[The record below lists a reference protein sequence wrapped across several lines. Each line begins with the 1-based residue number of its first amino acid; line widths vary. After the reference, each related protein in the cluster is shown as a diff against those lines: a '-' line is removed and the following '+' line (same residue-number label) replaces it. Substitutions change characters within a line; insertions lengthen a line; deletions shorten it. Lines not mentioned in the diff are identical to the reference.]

1 MWLFALV
8 FLLREGRLDDL
19 LDFLDFFFN
28 DFLLICLFLPAYFRL
43 LCLDLY
49 DFLNLYDLLIFED
62 FIKLIEE
69 KKLSFLCK

>member
-49 DFLNLYDLLIFED
+49 DFLDLLIFED
-62 FIKLIEE
+62 FIKIREE
-69 KKLSFLCK
+69 KKLSFL